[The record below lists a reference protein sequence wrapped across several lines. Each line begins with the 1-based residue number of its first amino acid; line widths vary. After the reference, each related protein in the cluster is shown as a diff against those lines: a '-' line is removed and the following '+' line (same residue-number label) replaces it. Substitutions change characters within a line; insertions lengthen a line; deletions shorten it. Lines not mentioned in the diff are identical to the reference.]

1 MDNISVSAIRNLRK
15 LIIFSGYTDVY
26 LTYGNYHSQKVP
38 HPILRKNYEN
48 FPLPLKKLVALF
60 LLGKTCERSF
70 IEDFFD
76 EGELAALISIGVF
89 FEDENESIS
98 SPLVLFPY
106 HGYLI
111 FFERFKDGKDIS
123 VYMGDDSIALAS
135 HLTPPPGGR
144 CLDLC
149 TGSGIQ
155 ALVCAS
161 HSKEII
167 GIDLQK
173 RAVEVAKIN
182 TYLNMLEDRI
192 SIHNGNLYHPVEGE
206 KFDLI
211 CANPPLL
218 PAPSDLKAP
227 IVADGGEDALGIT
240 YQILQ
245 GLVDHLNPDG
255 ICQIIGTCLGDSE
268 GPFISKKLDDL
279 SKEIKCSINIVFPV
293 SIPVDE
299 WIGPLVANSKIYC
312 NKALKTSRNAYNK
325 LFHKLKA
332 THMYTFYLTA
342 IRHAFQKINVN
353 VINQYKDTQLGSW
366 NIIM

>member
-1 MDNISVSAIRNLRK
+1 MDKKSVGAVRNLRNF
-15 LIIFSGYTDVY
+15 IIFSGYTDVY
-26 LTYGNYHSQKVP
+26 LTYGNYHSQKAP
-38 HPILRKNYEN
+38 HSILRKNYEN
-48 FPLPLKKLVALF
+48 FPSPLKELVALF
-60 LLGKTCERSF
+60 LLGESCERSF
-70 IEDFFD
+70 IENFFD
-76 EGELAALISIGVF
+76 EGALAALISIGVF
-89 FEDENESIS
+89 SEDERESIS

-111 FFERFKDGKDIS
+111 FFERFKNGKDIS

-155 ALVCAS
+155 ALVCSS
-161 HSKEII
+161 HSREII
-167 GIDLQK
+167 GVDLQK
-173 RAVEVAKIN
+173 RAVEVATIN
-182 TYLNMLEDRI
+182 TYLNMLEDRV
-192 SIHNGNLYHPVEGE
+192 SIRNGNLYNPVEGE

-218 PAPSDLKAP
+218 PAPSNLKAP

-245 GLVDHLNPDG
+245 GLVDHLNPNG

-268 GPFISKKLDDL
+268 GPFILKKLNDL
-279 SKEIKCSINIVFPV
+279 SKEIKCSINMTFPV
-293 SIPVDE
+293 SMPVDE
-299 WIGPLVANSKIYC
+299 WIGPLAANSKIYC
-312 NKALKTSRNAYNK
+312 NKALKTSRNAYK
-325 LFHKLKA
+325 KSFDKLKT
-332 THMYTFYLTA
+332 THMYPFYLTT
-342 IRHAFQKINVN
+342 IKHASQRIDVN
-353 VINQYKDTQLGSW
+353 VIKQYKDTQLGFW